1 MNKKRMGAMVCT
13 AALAVSL
20 MPAALAAGTTATP
33 STHKVFVDGKQVEIA
48 GYAINGNNYFK
59 LRDIAMAV
67 KGSKAQFNVV
77 WDKKTG
83 AVEMYAGQ
91 AYSPVGGE
99 MGKIPS
105 GTKQAGASTSNLQK
119 DGSKAEL
126 TGYNIAYNNYF
137 KLRDVAKT
145 FDFEV
150 TWDEKNRQVNIDTTK
165 AYTEETTGKEI
176 LPTQKTL
183 LASKAD
189 VNMPDGTYSA
199 AFKPS
204 KDLKK
209 TETGYTLA
217 TEFFNYDS
225 YEAQDILGL
234 KAGDTIQVQGKKIIV
249 QTIKQEK
256 TNGKVDGVYVNGEI
270 EQGGTFFYL
279 ENNGY
284 FRTMI
289 FDDYPLY
296 YSIGEA
302 VLPISR
308 DVQIVDH
315 ANDSGADG
323 AGVISGYDKLESSLS
338 NDDYVGFTEDNTQVT
353 ICGGEI
359 VKIAREWTP

>member
-1 MNKKRMGAMVCT
+1 MDKRGIGAMVCT
-13 AALAVSL
+13 IALAVS
-20 MPAALAAGTTATP
+20 MTPVALAAEATATP

-83 AVEMYAGQ
+83 AVEMYTGQ

-99 MGKIPS
+99 MSKIPS
-105 GTKQAGASTSNLQK
+105 DTQQASASVSNLQK

-150 TWDEKNRQVNIDTTK
+150 TWDEKNRQVNIDTSK
-165 AYTEETTGKEI
+165 DYTEETTGKDI

-183 LASKAD
+183 LVSKAD
-189 VNMPDGTYSA
+189 VNMPDGTYSV

-234 KAGDTIQVQGKKIIV
+234 QTGDTIQVQGKKITV
-249 QTIKQEK
+249 KSVKQEK
-256 TNGKVDGVYVNGEI
+256 INGKVDSVYVNGQI
-270 EQGGTFFYL
+270 EQGGTLFYL
-279 ENNGY
+279 EQNGY
-284 FRTMI
+284 FRTMT

-302 VLPISR
+302 TLLISK
-308 DVQIVDH
+308 DVEIVDH
-315 ANDSGADG
+315 ANDGGVNG
-323 AGVISGYDKLESSLS
+323 AGVTTGYDKLESSLA
-338 NDDYVGFTEDNTQVT
+338 NDDYVGFAEYNTQVT
-353 ICGGEI
+353 IRSGEI
-359 VKIAREWTP
+359 VKIVREWNP